1 AGGAAEL
8 PGGHG
13 RRRPA
18 LPGSLPGSPVP
29 RVTVVGCANGDFT
42 VAVARLPRR
51 GETVTGGTL
60 LVNRGGKGANQA
72 VAARRLGAEVRM
84 IGAVGADDSGARVR
98 EGLRAE
104 GIDVAGL
111 VSIED
116 AATGTA
122 LIAVDALG
130 DNQIAVAPG
139 ANHRLTVEATRPHE
153 ASIAWAQAML
163 CQLEVPMHVVRGAL
177 AAARRHGVATIL
189 NPAPIAALADEVIAL
204 ADYLTPNE
212 IEAGALAGADEVG
225 DLDEAR
231 AAAER
236 VAARG
241 ARCVLVT
248 LGARGVLCL

>member
-98 EGLRAE
+98 EGLGAE
-104 GIDVAGL
+104 GIDVAGPL
-111 VSIED
+111 SIAD
-116 AATGTA
+116 AAPRTA
-122 LIAVDALG
+122 PIPVGAPG
-130 DNQIAVAPG
+130 HNQIAAAPP
-139 ANHRLTVEATRPHE
+139 ATPR
-153 ASIAWAQAML
+153 
-163 CQLEVPMHVVRGAL
+163 
-177 AAARRHGVATIL
+177 
-189 NPAPIAALADEVIAL
+189 PAPHAPAPHPPPPA
-204 ADYLTPNE
+204 
-212 IEAGALAGADEVG
+212 
-225 DLDEAR
+225 
-231 AAAER
+231 
-236 VAARG
+236 
-241 ARCVLVT
+241 
-248 LGARGVLCL
+248 